1 MAGSSVGKRRLCRA
15 FLPIPCTIH
24 LVIVVSTSV
33 AKTQELDDAGSFLPL
48 FNWDLVSL
56 EQNNSRF
63 NGSVLTGFHS
73 LRSPGVTPRGAKK
86 IGLGFLYTR
95 EEQFART
102 GTQSF
107 FRRNQVYVNPKAT
120 YGVYD
125 DVEIGGGVVGSY
137 VDGRELLAG
146 GGAPQTRSVTDFLLD
161 SGDLGIKW
169 KLVDRNRFRLA
180 VSLDSRIA
188 INRAEFGSLPGHLFN
203 VELDG
208 DFAVTRRLTLAA
220 NLQFA
225 TTDSNEIRDQFI
237 GDLAAIYSFTDLFR
251 GMLFTTLQEDDQAGT
266 VLGFLGIAGQ
276 YVHEQHSFTLA
287 LDLQINDADRDI
299 RTEEQ
304 VDVSMSYAFT
314 F

>member
-1 MAGSSVGKRRLCRA
+1 MSVL
-15 FLPIPCTIH
+15 
-24 LVIVVSTSV
+24 STLAANAQDS
-33 AKTQELDDAGSFLPL
+33 EDDETFVPL

-73 LRSPGVTPRGAKK
+73 IRSPGVTPRGAKK
-86 IGLGFLYTR
+86 LGVGFLYTR

-102 GTQSF
+102 ATQSF
-107 FRRNQVYVNPKAT
+107 FRRNQIFVNPKAA
-120 YGVYD
+120 YGIFD
-125 DVEIGGGVVGSY
+125 DFEVGCGVVASY
-137 VDGRELLAG
+137 VSGRDLVAG
-146 GGAPQTRSVTDFLLD
+146 GGAPRTRSVTDFLLN

-169 KLVDRNRFRLA
+169 KMLDRDRFRLA
-180 VSLDSRIA
+180 MSFDTRLA

-203 VELDG
+203 IELDG
-208 DFAVTRRLTLAA
+208 DFAITRRLTMAA

-225 TTDSNEIRDQFI
+225 TTDSNVIRDQFI
-237 GDLAAIYSFTDLFR
+237 GDLAAVYSFTDLFR
-251 GMLFTTLQEDDQAGT
+251 GMLFTTLQEDDQAGS
-266 VLGFLGIAGQ
+266 VLGFIGIAGQ

-287 LDLQINDADRDI
+287 LDLQLNDASREV

-304 VDVSMSYAFT
+304 LDVSVSYAFT